1 MATNLVIVESAGK
14 VASITKYLNNN
25 PALKKYGKFIVV
37 ASFGHIRDLA
47 KKTLAIDLNTFE
59 PQYEFLQDKKK
70 QLDKIKEA
78 ARSAKNVYLA
88 ADADQEGHFI
98 AESVRVFLNLGEN
111 YKRIVFTEI
120 TSAALEHAIK
130 NPGKID
136 PNQIAGQQCRRIL
149 DRLVGFKLSPLL
161 WKKFKSGGAVTLSA
175 GRVQSA
181 VMHMIIQR
189 EKEILNFTSG
199 SYWHM
204 HANFALK
211 IDTSIT
217 ELNEIKLYKD
227 TNLYKTEKVEDVKA
241 FFLQLKNKW
250 SVESYKQK
258 TTKSSPDAPFITST
272 LQQEA
277 SSKLRIGVK
286 RVMAI
291 AQELYEDGYITYMR
305 TDSYNM
311 SETFKE
317 PATEYIKTTFGQQY
331 VSQNIKTS
339 KKNKG
344 AQEAHECIRPTDV
357 KETSLPPQNKY
368 TQDHRD
374 LYKLIWRRAVAYL
387 MAPAIY
393 DELALN
399 LKDIAMKKDMMFKAT
414 FKKVN
419 FNGYLLVYDVKNET
433 NNFKMYTE
441 ALDKNKYEL
450 TCSTIQAKN
459 TWQSPPARYNDT
471 SLIKL
476 METTGI
482 GRPSTYST
490 ILDKLYDKNYVVKTD
505 IQGVEKPKTD
515 YSFDPKTKKIKS
527 ETGVA
532 KVGAEQGRA
541 KPTDIGFK
549 VDEYLTQYFDYIV
562 DKEFTAH
569 MEADLDLISS
579 GKKKRND
586 VLVAFWK
593 RLSGDIDSQ
602 MAIKEAKKIVET
614 EKRVVKI
621 GDREFT
627 VRMGPYGPLVE
638 YLKDG
643 KKTFIGLKGY
653 LQMAKKEYSDID
665 ENDIKFLL
673 SIPLK
678 LGKVDGKDAMLVS
691 GPYGFYIKWNDRNV
705 KIPAFAIKKFGQT
718 RTFTQ
723 EELKGFI
730 EYKPRPRSAPS
741 PLK

>member
-1 MATNLVIVESAGK
+1 MTTNLVIVESSGK

-25 PALKKYGKFIVV
+25 PALKKHGKFIVV

-47 KKTLAIDLNTFE
+47 KKTLAIDLDTFE
-59 PQYEFLQDKKK
+59 PQYEFLTEKKK

-78 ARSAKNVYLA
+78 ARSAKNIYLA

-98 AESVRVFLNLGEN
+98 AESIRVFLNLGDN

-120 TSAALEHAIK
+120 TAAALERAIE

-161 WKKFKSGGAVTLSA
+161 WKKFKSGGVVTLSA

-199 SYWHM
+199 SYWHF
-204 HANFALK
+204 HGNFALK
-211 IDTSIT
+211 IDKNIT
-217 ELNEIKLYKD
+217 NLEEIKLYKD
-227 TNLYKTEKVEDVKA
+227 ANVYKTEKAQDVKA
-241 FFLQLKNKW
+241 FFKAIKNKW
-250 SVESYKQK
+250 TVESYKQK
-258 TTKSSPDAPFITST
+258 ITKQSPDSPFITST

-286 RVMAI
+286 RVMAL
-291 AQELYEDGYITYMR
+291 AQELYEDGFITYMR

-317 PATEYIKTTFGQQY
+317 PAIEYIKSTYGDKY
-331 VSQNIKTS
+331 VSEKVKVS
-339 KKNKG
+339 KKSKG
-344 AQEAHECIRPTDV
+344 AQEAHECIRPTNV
-357 KETSLPPQNKY
+357 KDSTALPSKY

-374 LYKLIWRRAVAYL
+374 LYKLIWQRSLAYL
-387 MAPAIY
+387 MSQAVY

-399 LKDIAMKKDMMFKAT
+399 IVDASMKTMCFKAT

-419 FNGYLLVYDVKNET
+419 FNGYLVVYGIKNET
-433 NNFKMYTE
+433 NNFSTYTE
-441 ALDKNKYEL
+441 ALDKKKYDL
-450 TCSTIQAKN
+450 TCSQIQAKN

-505 IQGVEKPKTD
+505 IQGIEKPKKD
-515 YSFDPKTKKIKS
+515 YLFDPNTKVVK
-527 ETGVA
+527 EEAGTV

-549 VDEYLTQYFDYIV
+549 VDEYLGQHFDYIV
-562 DKEFTAH
+562 DKDFTAH
-569 MEADLDLISS
+569 MESDLDLISS

-586 VLVAFWK
+586 VLETFWK
-593 RLSGDIDSQ
+593 RMSKDIDSQ
-602 MAIKEAKKIVET
+602 IAIKEAKKIIET
-614 EKRVVKI
+614 EKRVIKI
-621 GDREFT
+621 GEREYT

-643 KKTFIGLKGY
+643 KKTFLGLKGY
-653 LQMAKKEYSDID
+653 LQMVKKEYSDID
-665 ENDIKFLL
+665 EQDVKFLL
-673 SIPLK
+673 TIPLK
-678 LGKVDGKDAMLVS
+678 LGTVDGKDAMLVS
-691 GPYGFYIKWNDRNV
+691 GPFGFYIKWNDRNV
-705 KIPAFAIKKFGQT
+705 KIPMFAIKKFGQT
-718 RTFTQ
+718 RTFSE
-723 EELKGFI
+723 EELRGFI
-730 EYKPRPRSAPS
+730 EYKPREKA
-741 PLK
+741 KK